1 MKLLQSLRLALGGL
15 LVAGLAACGG
25 GGGGASNG
33 TLRLALTDAPA
44 CGYDAVNVT
53 IEKVRVHKSDS
64 AGDADGGW
72 AEIVLNPARRVNLL
86 DLTNG
91 VLDELG
97 QTPLPAGKYTQLR
110 LVLTANSGSNPLAN
124 SVVFTD
130 TKAEVALK
138 TPSGQQSGLKTNIDI
153 DIAPNRLADFVL
165 DFDACKSVVYA
176 GTSGQYLLKPVLTM
190 IPRYISGVS
199 GFVNA
204 SVLNGTTTVSLQQG
218 GVVIKSTTPRSD
230 GTFLLQPVAPGSYT
244 LVLTG
249 SGRATAVVTSVPVV
263 TDTVTVLNTSGT
275 ALNPAVSAT
284 GTVNGTVSVT
294 APLVPEDTL
303 VRAQQI
309 LTGGTTIEVAGR
321 FADGLGNYAYLLPVD
336 APQVAPYVAVPGPL
350 AFTADAGAA
359 GKYTLRASLTG
370 FADKTAILPVLTSGA
385 TITTN
390 FTFP

>member
-1 MKLLQSLRLALGGL
+1 MKLFQSLKLVLGGL

-86 DLTNG
+86 NLTNG

-110 LVLTANSGSNPLAN
+110 LVLAANSGSNPLAN
-124 SVVFTD
+124 SVLLTG
-130 TKAEVALK
+130 TTTELALK

-153 DIAPNRLADFVL
+153 DIAPNKLADFVL
-165 DFDACKSVVYA
+165 DFDACKSVVFA

-190 IPRYISGVS
+190 IPRFISGVS

-204 SVLNGTTTVSLQQG
+204 SIVNGTTTVSLQQG
-218 GVVIKSTTPRSD
+218 GVIIKSATPRSD

-263 TDTVTVLNTSGT
+263 TDTVTALNTAGTVLN
-275 ALNPAVSAT
+275 PPVSAT
-284 GTVNGTVSVT
+284 GTVNGT
-294 APLVPEDTL
+294 APLDTL

-309 LTGGTTIEVAGR
+309 LTGGTTVEVAGR
-321 FADGLGNYAYLLPVD
+321 FVDGLGNYSYLLPVD
-336 APQVAPYVAVPGPL
+336 APQVAPFVAVPGPL
-350 AFTADAGAA
+350 VFVADAGAA
-359 GKYTLRASLTG
+359 GKYTLQASLTG

>member
-1 MKLLQSLRLALGGL
+1 MKLFQSLKLVLGGL

-86 DLTNG
+86 NLTNG

-110 LVLTANSGSNPLAN
+110 LVLAANSGSNPLAN
-124 SVVFTD
+124 SVLLTG
-130 TKAEVALK
+130 TTTELALK

-153 DIAPNRLADFVL
+153 DIAPNKLADFVL
-165 DFDACKSVVYA
+165 DFDACKSVVFA

-190 IPRYISGVS
+190 IPRFISGVS

-204 SVLNGTTTVSLQQG
+204 SIVNGTTTVSLQQG
-218 GVVIKSTTPRSD
+218 GVIIKSATPRSD

-263 TDTVTVLNTSGT
+263 TDTVTALNTAGTVLN
-275 ALNPAVSAT
+275 PPVSAT
-284 GTVNGTVSVT
+284 GTVNGT
-294 APLVPEDTL
+294 APLDTL

-309 LTGGTTIEVAGR
+309 LTGGTTVEVAGR
-321 FADGLGNYAYLLPVD
+321 FVDGLGNYSYLLPVD
-336 APQVAPYVAVPGPL
+336 APQVAPFVAVPGPL
-350 AFTADAGAA
+350 VFVADAGAA

>member
-25 GGGGASNG
+25 GGGGGAGNG

-53 IEKVRVHKSDS
+53 IEKVRVHKSGS

-199 GFVNA
+199 GFVNT
-204 SVLNGTTTVSLQQG
+204 SVVNGTTTVSLQQG
-218 GVVIKSTTPRSD
+218 GVIIKSATPRSD

-263 TDTVTVLNTSGT
+263 TDTVTALNTSAT

-284 GTVNGTVSVT
+284 GTVNGTVNGT
-294 APLVPEDTL
+294 APLVLDTL

-309 LTGGTTIEVAGR
+309 LTGGTTVEVAGR
-321 FADGLGNYAYLLPVD
+321 FVDGLGEYAYLLPVD

-350 AFTADAGAA
+350 VFTADAGAA
-359 GKYTLRASLTG
+359 GQYTLRASLTG
-370 FADKTAILPVLTSGA
+370 FADQTATLPALTSGA

>member
-1 MKLLQSLRLALGGL
+1 MQAH
-15 LVAGLAACGG
+15 
-25 GGGGASNG
+25 
-33 TLRLALTDAPA
+33 
-44 CGYDAVNVT
+44 DAVNVT

-199 GFVNA
+199 GFVNVD
-204 SVLNGTTTVSLQQG
+204 SERHDH
-218 GVVIKSTTPRSD
+218 GVP
-230 GTFLLQPVAPGSYT
+230 AA
-244 LVLTG
+244 
-249 SGRATAVVTSVPVV
+249 GRRHHQVHHAQERRH
-263 TDTVTVLNTSGT
+263 L
-275 ALNPAVSAT
+275 PAAT
-284 GTVNGTVSVT
+284 GC
-294 APLVPEDTL
+294 
-303 VRAQQI
+303 
-309 LTGGTTIEVAGR
+309 
-321 FADGLGNYAYLLPVD
+321 
-336 APQVAPYVAVPGPL
+336 PGQL
-350 AFTADAGAA
+350 YAGAH
-359 GKYTLRASLTG
+359 R
-370 FADKTAILPVLTSGA
+370 IGA
-385 TITTN
+385 A
-390 FTFP
+390 PRPSSPACPW

>member
-110 LVLTANSGSNPLAN
+110 LVLAANTGSTPLAN

-199 GFVNA
+199 GFVNT
-204 SVLNGTTTVSLQQG
+204 SVVNGTTTVSLQQG
-218 GVVIKSTTPRSD
+218 GVIIKSATPKSD

-249 SGRATAVVTSVPVV
+249 SGRATTVVTSVPVV
-263 TDTVTVLNTSGT
+263 TDTVTALNTAGT

-284 GTVNGTVSVT
+284 GTVNGT
-294 APLVPEDTL
+294 APLDTL

-309 LTGGTTIEVAGR
+309 LTGGTTVEVAGR
-321 FADGLGNYAYLLPVD
+321 FVDGLGNYAYLLPVD

-350 AFTADAGAA
+350 VFAADAGAA
-359 GKYTLRASLTG
+359 GQYTLRASLTG
-370 FADKTAILPVLTSGA
+370 FSDKTAILPVLTSGA

>member
-1 MKLLQSLRLALGGL
+1 MKLLQNLKLALGGL

-64 AGDADGGW
+64 ASDTDGGW
-72 AEIVLNPARRVNLL
+72 AEIVLNPARRVDLL
-86 DLTNG
+86 NLTNG

-110 LVLTANSGSNPLAN
+110 LVLAANGGSTPLAN
-124 SVVFTD
+124 SVVLTG
-130 TKAEVALK
+130 TTTELALK

-153 DIAPNRLADFVL
+153 DIAPNKLADFVL

-204 SVLNGTTTVSLQQG
+204 SIVNGTTTVSLQQG
-218 GVVIKSTTPRSD
+218 GVAIKSATPRSD

-263 TDTVTVLNTSGT
+263 TDTVTALNTAGT
-275 ALNPAVSAT
+275 ALNPPVSAT
-284 GTVNGTVSVT
+284 GTVNGT
-294 APLVPEDTL
+294 APLDTL

-309 LTGGTTIEVAGR
+309 LTGGTTVEVAGR
-321 FADGLGNYAYLLPVD
+321 FVDGLGNYAYLLPVD

-350 AFTADAGAA
+350 VFAADAGAA

>member
-1 MKLLQSLRLALGGL
+1 MKLLQSLKLALGGL
-15 LVAGLAACGG
+15 LLAGLAACGG
-25 GGGGASNG
+25 GGGGGGGIG
-33 TLRLALTDAPA
+33 TLKLALTDAPA

-86 DLTNG
+86 NLTNG

-153 DIAPNRLADFVL
+153 DIAPNKLADFVL

-176 GTSGQYLLKPVLTM
+176 GNSGQYLLKPVLTM

-199 GFVNA
+199 GFVNT
-204 SVLNGTTTVSLQQG
+204 SIVNGTTTVSLQQG
-218 GVVIKSTTPRSD
+218 GVIIKSATPRSD

-263 TDTVTVLNTSGT
+263 TDTVTALNTSAT
-275 ALNPAVSAT
+275 ALNPPVSAT
-284 GTVNGTVSVT
+284 GTVNGT
-294 APLVPEDTL
+294 APLDTL

-309 LTGGTTIEVAGR
+309 LAGGTTVEVAGR
-321 FADGLGNYAYLLPVD
+321 FVDGLGNYTYLLPVD
-336 APQVAPYVAVPGPL
+336 APQVAPYVALPGPL
-350 AFTADAGAA
+350 VFVADAGAA

-370 FADKTAILPVLTSGA
+370 FTDKTAILPVLTSGA